1 MFVGFRYYSGPSR
14 VFCWVIDFSSPIK
27 PAQWDRTSRIEIQ
40 LFDIPFALF
49 DVALVCLGLQKL
61 LSYKFGSCCK
71 WVQDYF
77 VSKKKNIYREREREY
92 GVFIVS
98 YDISW
103 SFIDHSKT
111 SFPPFPPP
119 KKTRWQTLVWRA
131 SSVKVSALAL
141 VLLISDSTA
150 WIAYESHW
158 WNITWYLVARIP
170 RISTDDFRNQRFVL
184 WLTDK
189 GILKHRKNHIVS
201 VSSSLTAWQ
210 MGCHIQSWWTKSW
223 LHYPIYS
230 ILTIL
235 TGAGPYAW
243 TVSNHLAS
251 EIPNWFLCENPV
263 WLIGQH
269 IPTKQALLFIV
280 TCTNESVS
288 HVPGPLL
295 DLLHE
300 PSFPQCDLK
309 PLVLAIPFCR
319 WCFSSR
325 HGKDLYSSC
334 LTGISRMTYSIAI
347 MTYFHS
353 FPRSGSSSKLQKK
366 SVLPLQSDLHVRLVY
381 TIYLQHTRWEVL

>member
-1 MFVGFRYYSGPSR
+1 
-14 VFCWVIDFSSPIK
+14 
-27 PAQWDRTSRIEIQ
+27 
-40 LFDIPFALF
+40 
-49 DVALVCLGLQKL
+49 
-61 LSYKFGSCCK
+61 
-71 WVQDYF
+71 
-77 VSKKKNIYREREREY
+77 
-92 GVFIVS
+92 
-98 YDISW
+98 
-103 SFIDHSKT
+103 
-111 SFPPFPPP
+111 
-119 KKTRWQTLVWRA
+119 
-131 SSVKVSALAL
+131 
-141 VLLISDSTA
+141 
-150 WIAYESHW
+150 
-158 WNITWYLVARIP
+158 
-170 RISTDDFRNQRFVL
+170 
-184 WLTDK
+184 
-189 GILKHRKNHIVS
+189 
-201 VSSSLTAWQ
+201 

-251 EIPNWFLCENPV
+251 EIPNWFLSKNPV

-269 IPTKQALLFIV
+269 IPTQQALLFIV

-309 PLVLAIPFCR
+309 PLVLAIPFCW

-334 LTGISRMTYSIAI
+334 LTGISRTTYSIAI

-353 FPRSGSSSKLQKK
+353 FRRSGSSSKPQKFCITTTVRSSRET
-366 SVLPLQSDLHVRLVY
+366 SVYYIFTYIYNTPVERYFRSKTSPLATSGSKTSIIHGMWPL
-381 TIYLQHTRWEVL
+381 

>member
-1 MFVGFRYYSGPSR
+1 
-14 VFCWVIDFSSPIK
+14 
-27 PAQWDRTSRIEIQ
+27 
-40 LFDIPFALF
+40 
-49 DVALVCLGLQKL
+49 
-61 LSYKFGSCCK
+61 
-71 WVQDYF
+71 
-77 VSKKKNIYREREREY
+77 
-92 GVFIVS
+92 
-98 YDISW
+98 
-103 SFIDHSKT
+103 
-111 SFPPFPPP
+111 
-119 KKTRWQTLVWRA
+119 
-131 SSVKVSALAL
+131 
-141 VLLISDSTA
+141 
-150 WIAYESHW
+150 
-158 WNITWYLVARIP
+158 
-170 RISTDDFRNQRFVL
+170 
-184 WLTDK
+184 
-189 GILKHRKNHIVS
+189 
-201 VSSSLTAWQ
+201 

-325 HGKDLYSSC
+325 HGKDVYSSC

-353 FPRSGSSSKLQKK
+353 FPRSGSSSKLQKNLYYHH
-366 SVLPLQSDLHVRLVY
+366 SVIFWWD
-381 TIYLQHTRWEVL
+381 